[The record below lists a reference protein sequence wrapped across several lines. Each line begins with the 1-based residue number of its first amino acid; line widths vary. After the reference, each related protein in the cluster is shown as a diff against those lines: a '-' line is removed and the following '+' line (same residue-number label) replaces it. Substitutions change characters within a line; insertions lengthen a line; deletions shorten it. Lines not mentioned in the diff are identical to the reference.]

1 MQYTPKVADD
11 FGTIHCWAQN
21 EIGPMVKPCIFHIV
35 LKETEDNMTSYV
47 LLAVIITFLFVLILV
62 PVVVVIVV
70 QTKERDVRKKGQ

>member
-1 MQYTPKVADD
+1 MVRAETCNADLI
-11 FGTIHCWAQN
+11 FA
-21 EIGPMVKPCIFHIV
+21 CIFV
-35 LKETEDNMTSYV
+35 SETEDNMTSYV